1 MAPLRKCTF
10 TVTHM
15 VTKRLH
21 FSMHVVAKVSDGL
34 LKNVIGCTSGK
45 WDSSVVFHAVLIVGS
60 LPHVSMI
67 KARSSARS
75 CIANTM
81 HRQQPRRSS
90 EQATP
95 MMSFGELLS
104 QLDLTGN
111 EPLNPLEELMQMP
124 VLFGGPVE
132 QGRGFVLHTSDYF
145 TEDSSLPVSANIAL
159 TATVDILR
167 AMAKGEGPQRAVLAL
182 GYAGWAPGQLESE
195 IQRNGWLTCQADEE
209 LVFGLDFDARYL
221 AALRKLK
228 IDPAMLSS
236 DAGHA

>member
-1 MAPLRKCTF
+1 MPG
-10 TVTHM
+10 M
-15 VTKRLH
+15 
-21 FSMHVVAKVSDGL
+21 SDQRFDRS
-34 LKNVIGCTSGK
+34 VIYMCA
-45 WDSSVVFHAVLIVGS
+45 H
-60 LPHVSMI
+60 
-67 KARSSARS
+67 
-75 CIANTM
+75 
-81 HRQQPRRSS
+81 S
-90 EQATP
+90 EQGAMGIIINKATP

-104 QLDLTGN
+104 ELDLTGD
-111 EPLNPLEELMQMP
+111 EPLNPPDELMQMP

-145 TEDSSLPVSANIAL
+145 TEDSSLPVSESIAL

-167 AMAKGEGPQRAVLAL
+167 AMAKGEGPQRAELAL

-209 LVFGLDFDARYL
+209 LLFSLDFDDRYL